1 MARFHVCCWKRRGAG
16 RYLFTPTEKMLRA
29 WLSHPSHVCCGLL
42 LGRQPFCADCGGGRW
57 TGQSF
62 YCLRSLIAQGAFLQL
77 LGRAEREGAV
87 AQSHLFYSASE
98 LLMPVNWLGVA
109 SEREA
114 LIQLLKASVLTGEGC
129 WSIFSLQVECEVIS
143 ELHNGHMIN
152 GGLGILG
159 IPWRSGQLGQHFL
172 I

>member
-1 MARFHVCCWKRRGAG
+1 MLKVRRCRQILVHTSREDAGSLAFSPLTRVLWVTVGQAVC
-16 RYLFTPTEKMLRA
+16 L
-29 WLSHPSHVCCGLL
+29 CC
-42 LGRQPFCADCGGGRW
+42 DCGGGGW

-62 YCLRSLIAQGAFLQL
+62 YCLWSLITQGAFLQL
-77 LGRAEREGAV
+77 SGRAGREGAV
-87 AQSHLFYSASE
+87 AQSQLSYSASQ

-114 LIQLLKASVLTGEGC
+114 LIQLFKPSVLTAEGC
-129 WSIFSLQVECEVIS
+129 WAIFSPQVGCEVVS
-143 ELHNGHMIN
+143 ELNKGHMIN
-152 GGLGILG
+152 GRLGIVG